1 MEHKIRQIINE
12 IMPDLE
18 QACAE
23 MGEGLD
29 AGSLADAVGDRM
41 FDDCEEYRNMPYPE
55 RRAIVLEVCKEYV

>member
-1 MEHKIRQIINE
+1 MKDQIRRIINE
-12 IMPDLE
+12 ITPDLE
-18 QACAE
+18 QACSE
-23 MGEGLD
+23 IGGLD